1 MPGITLGRMGML
13 VRNFRE
19 FVAALAARRVEYLLI
34 GGFAV
39 AVQDLAD
46 IENLTSQTEVG
57 KGRTTP

>member
-1 MPGITLGRMGML
+1 ML